1 MEVKSMYSPMFT
13 TLYLV
18 LITMLPRNKRYPYRD
33 IGTIRTFSAISAISA
48 ISILAISA
56 ITCYWY
62 WYD

>member
-1 MEVKSMYSPMFT
+1 MFT